1 MKKKFYVLLMT
12 AAFATTS
19 FAQSPTKGLAVKADP
34 DQPLITEQPAGT
46 LYANY
51 YGESAGHGSFYEG
64 EDGKIEHFV
73 VNDNGEVYLKDAV
86 SSRLSNSWIK
96 GQKTVGDTI
105 VFQFPQKYC
114 IEQEKDYMYRPVG
127 DPYPLYVWRMVK
139 RGNDSWV
146 VDETSQTVKY
156 VMRNDSLFRVDDYK
170 TGVYLG
176 LGKEDGTWTKYCD
189 FYNIWTK
196 VNDPLV
202 QLPQGVTPES
212 YNLAYSGMF
221 GNEDSRIIQVAID
234 GNDFY
239 MGNLAKQVPGAW
251 VKGKIEGGKVV
262 FAGKTY
268 LGACPDWNY
277 HYYFS
282 PMGYTRVKKGYF
294 EEDSLYFVNELTFDY
309 DASTKE
315 CWLDEKPN
323 VLLGVNTGKNRINE
337 PQLFY
342 EPTIAPWQGK
352 VGAPLNPD
360 IYAFTPYDVQ
370 LGYGKMEVA
379 FTEIIPDDS
388 EDDYTPLDLAKLF
401 YRIYFDD
408 KLHVFT
414 PDLYDVK
421 ESMSDIPYTF
431 HNGKDIRGTDY
442 IRSIRFRA
450 SGFKK
455 VSIQFFLKDKDKVYS
470 SDYVSY
476 TVGEDGKL
484 TDDISPA
491 SVSEESKRVLS
502 VSYTDL
508 SGRNVSNP
516 MRGLYLK
523 TVSYADGSRR
533 TTKVVN
539 R

>member
-1 MKKKFYVLLMT
+1 
-12 AAFATTS
+12 
-19 FAQSPTKGLAVKADP
+19 
-34 DQPLITEQPAGT
+34 
-46 LYANY
+46 
-51 YGESAGHGSFYEG
+51 
-64 EDGKIEHFV
+64 
-73 VNDNGEVYLKDAV
+73 
-86 SSRLSNSWIK
+86 
-96 GQKTVGDTI
+96 
-105 VFQFPQKYC
+105 
-114 IEQEKDYMYRPVG
+114 MYRPVG

-139 RGNDSWV
+139 DKKDNWV
-146 VDETSQTVKY
+146 VDEASQTIKY
-156 VMRNDSLFRVDDYK
+156 VMRNDSIFRVDDYK

-176 LGKEDGTWTKYCD
+176 LGKEDGTWANYGD
-189 FYNIWTK
+189 FYDIWTK

-212 YNLAYSGMF
+212 YNLTYRNLF
-221 GNEDSRIIQVAID
+221 DNEDSRIIQVAID

-239 MGNLAKQVPGAW
+239 MGNLADGVADAW
-251 VKGKIEGGKVV
+251 VKGKIEGDKVV
-262 FAGKTY
+262 FTGKTY
-268 LGACPDWNY
+268 LGVDADDPT

-282 PMGYTRVKKGYF
+282 PMGSKLVQLGDDFDY
-294 EEDSLYFVNELTFDY
+294 DSLYFINEVTLDY
-309 DASTKE
+309 DAFTKE
-315 CWLDEKPN
+315 CWGDGLSST
-323 VLLGVNTGKNRINE
+323 LFGVTVGKHWIHGE
-337 PQLFY
+337 QTY
-342 EPTIAPWQGK
+342 YDPTIAPWQGK

-360 IYAFTPYDVQ
+360 IYAFTPYDEQ

-379 FTEIIPDDS
+379 FTEVIPDDS
-388 EDDYTPLDLAKLF
+388 EDEYTPLDPAKLF

-431 HNGKDIRGTDY
+431 HNGKDIRGTEH
-442 IRSIRFRA
+442 IRLIRFRA

-455 VSIQFFLKDKDKVYS
+455 VSIQFFLKDKGKVYS

-484 TDDISPA
+484 TDDINPA
-491 SVSEESKRVLS
+491 SVSGESKQVVS

-508 SGRNVSNP
+508 SGRSVSNP

-523 TVSYADGSRR
+523 TVSYSDGSRR
-533 TTKVVN
+533 TMKVVK